1 MASPG
6 FATMM
11 LRRTK
16 KSLWARFALGAAL
29 CLSIAASFGL
39 HPEPVGAPGR
49 AAGLEIV
56 AQASAPTAAHGC
68 IACMSGGTIV
78 LWPRAPVVLSATPS
92 VRAAVCAAPLLL
104 SRLAGRDRSGRS
116 PPALA

>member
-1 MASPG
+1 
-6 FATMM
+6 MM

-16 KSLWARFALGAAL
+16 HSLLVRVALGVAL

-39 HPEPVGAPGR
+39 HPEPAGAPGR
-49 AAGLEIV
+49 PSDPEIV
-56 AQASAPTAAHGC
+56 SPVGAPPAAHGC

-78 LWPRAPVVLSATPS
+78 LWPGAHVVLPATPC
-92 VRAAVCAAPLLL
+92 VPAVIATAPLLL
-104 SRLAGRDRSGRS
+104 SRLAGRDLSGRS

>member
-1 MASPG
+1 
-6 FATMM
+6 MM

-16 KSLWARFALGAAL
+16 RSLLVRLALGAAV

-49 AAGLEIV
+49 TSGPEVAAE
-56 AQASAPTAAHGC
+56 ASTPSTAHGC

-78 LWPRAPVVLSATPS
+78 LWPGAPVVLSATPC
-92 VRAAVCAAPLLL
+92 VLAAVSPAPLLL

>member
-1 MASPG
+1 
-6 FATMM
+6 MM

-16 KSLWARFALGAAL
+16 HSLLVRMALGAAL

-49 AAGLEIV
+49 LSGAELLANPC
-56 AQASAPTAAHGC
+56 APSAAHGC

-78 LWPRAPVVLSATPS
+78 LWPGAPVVLSATPC
-92 VRAAVCAAPLLL
+92 VRAVVSTVPHLL
-104 SRLAGRDRSGRS
+104 SRLAGRDLSGRS

>member
-1 MASPG
+1 MGSPG

-16 KSLWARFALGAAL
+16 RSLWVRLALGAAL

-39 HPEPVGAPGR
+39 HPEPAGAPGR
-49 AAGLEIV
+49 RAGLELV
-56 AQASAPTAAHGC
+56 AQASTPSAAHGC

-78 LWPRAPVVLSATPS
+78 LWPGAPVVLSVTPAP
-92 VRAAVCAAPLLL
+92 RAVVCAAPLLR
-104 SRLAGRDRSGRS
+104 SRLAGRDRTGRS